1 MGLRFSRNRRLSKI
15 LSKILSKMNETQN
28 KKRRATSNIVTMLD
42 QLEIE
47 LESLKE
53 VVKRTVYEDQTS

>member
-1 MGLRFSRNRRLSKI
+1 MGLRFSRNRR